1 MGVPRKLSERQM
13 KFAELLVYNEGRM
26 SPAECAREAG
36 YETRPR
42 QAASE
47 LRSPKMSPL
56 VVKYI
61 GELRAEVQEKY
72 GISIERHLTELAKLR
87 DDAQKKGA
95 WSAAIN
101 AEVARGKAGGLY
113 VDQKLIMT
121 GSIDNL
127 SESELEDR
135 MKNILK
141 DHKDIMNGTSED
153 IIEGITEE
161 IEEVL
166 PELPTDKDTVNYI
179 FFLDT
184 VRIVLNLL
192 GVWIGALI
200 P

>member
-1 MGVPRKLSERQM
+1 VSLEQ
-13 KFAELLVYNEGRM
+13 KFR
-26 SPAECAREAG
+26 R
-36 YETRPR
+36 
-42 QAASE
+42 
-47 LRSPKMSPL
+47 
-56 VVKYI
+56 
-61 GELRAEVQEKY
+61 KY

-127 SESELEDR
+127 SEQELESR
-135 MKNILK
+135 MKDILK

-153 IIEGITEE
+153 IIEGKAED

-166 PELPTDKDTVNYI
+166 PGLPTDKDTVN
-179 FFLDT
+179 
-184 VRIVLNLL
+184 
-192 GVWIGALI
+192 
-200 P
+200 